1 MTSMSSSG
9 GSHTALTDRARS
21 TREASGSWLAP
32 LCYSVA
38 TVSNRVGVRELRQ
51 RASAVL
57 KRVVNGEVI
66 EVTDH
71 GHPIARIVPL
81 RPGLL
86 DQLVLEGRAT
96 EAMDDLL
103 DMMDE
108 LGLPQTAEVGHQLPS
123 QALAEL
129 RADER

>member
-1 MTSMSSSG
+1 MG
-9 GSHTALTDRARS
+9 
-21 TREASGSWLAP
+21 
-32 LCYSVA
+32 
-38 TVSNRVGVRELRQ
+38 NRVGIRELRQ
-51 RASAVL
+51 QASAVL
-57 KRVVNGEVI
+57 KRVVDGEVI
-66 EVTDH
+66 EVTEH

-96 EAMDDLL
+96 EGVDDLL
-103 DMMDE
+103 ELMDE
-108 LGLPQTAEVGHQLPS
+108 LGLPQASESGRQLPS

>member
-1 MTSMSSSG
+1 
-9 GSHTALTDRARS
+9 
-21 TREASGSWLAP
+21 
-32 LCYSVA
+32 
-38 TVSNRVGVRELRQ
+38 VGVRELRQ
-51 RASAVL
+51 QASAVL

-81 RPGLL
+81 RPGPL

-96 EAMDDLL
+96 EAADDLL
-103 DMMDE
+103 DLMDE
-108 LGLPQTAEVGHQLPS
+108 LGLPQPAESGRPLPS

>member
-1 MTSMSSSG
+1 VG
-9 GSHTALTDRARS
+9 
-21 TREASGSWLAP
+21 
-32 LCYSVA
+32 
-38 TVSNRVGVRELRQ
+38 NRVGVRELRQ
-51 RASAVL
+51 QASAVL
-57 KRVVNGEVI
+57 KRVQAGEVI
-66 EVTDH
+66 EVTEH

-96 EAMDDLL
+96 EATGDLL
-103 DMMDE
+103 DLMDD
-108 LGLPQTAEVGHQLPS
+108 LGLPQAAEAGRQPPS